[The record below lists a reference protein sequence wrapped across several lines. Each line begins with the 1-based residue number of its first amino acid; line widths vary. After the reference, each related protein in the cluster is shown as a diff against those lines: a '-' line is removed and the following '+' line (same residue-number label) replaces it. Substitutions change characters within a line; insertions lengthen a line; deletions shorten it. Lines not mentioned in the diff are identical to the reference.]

1 MAGGAPEAQA
11 PTAGPFIVSHPA
23 ASLRYLSSVPEPR
36 TALAYLNLY
45 LPTGAWCGCAHT
57 SIFPRPVAWPS
68 QHSTVLHPEGGLP
81 TFFFLQGHS
90 LGVVTSPWPWLG
102 PPWPRGILGLG
113 RLCRLSGHLM
123 AHMAVLLPPAWS
135 KSFTVGDGC
144 VEGGGCPAT
153 VSIATLHAL
162 GRGCS
167 PPLWAE
173 VKVGSPTAR
182 R

>member
-1 MAGGAPEAQA
+1 MPTQA
-11 PTAGPFIVSHPA
+11 SSPPHRPA
-23 ASLRYLSSVPEPR
+23 
-36 TALAYLNLY
+36 
-45 LPTGAWCGCAHT
+45 
-57 SIFPRPVAWPS
+57 AWPS

-123 AHMAVLLPPAWS
+123 AHMVVLLPPAWS

-182 R
+182 RWEGSTSTPGLCEAFVSLCVLLSMVSHCTTR